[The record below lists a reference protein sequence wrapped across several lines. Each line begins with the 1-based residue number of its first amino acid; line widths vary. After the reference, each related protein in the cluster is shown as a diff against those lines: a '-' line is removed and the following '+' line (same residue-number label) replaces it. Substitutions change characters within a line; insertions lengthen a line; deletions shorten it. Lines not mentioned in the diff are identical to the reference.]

1 MFPRHC
7 FHRSG
12 RGRGTLFPTQPPFAR
27 QTRKVSLGL
36 FRDKKVAPEKSDVPS
51 IHHTGTYGAF
61 YPPLKLSSAVAARPK
76 REKRRLPLFPDD
88 GPDWV
93 GIRGDSAG
101 DDAWVV
107 GKYYL
112 GMVPFPSV
120 IAAGRVWEA
129 DVV

>member
-1 MFPRHC
+1 MFPRQRRFLPRH
-7 FHRSG
+7 G
-12 RGRGTLFPTQPPFAR
+12 IPTPLSPFTRHSQR
-27 QTRKVSLGL
+27 QVSLGL
-36 FRDKKVAPEKSDVPS
+36 FRDKKVVAEKSAVPS
-51 IHHTGTYGAF
+51 IYHTGTYGAI

-88 GPDWV
+88 GPEWS

-112 GMVPFPSV
+112 GTPISLQGLW
-120 IAAGRVWEA
+120 ITG
-129 DVV
+129 

>member
-7 FHRSG
+7 FRHSG
-12 RGRGTLFPTQPPFAR
+12 PSRGFFPTTPTTPFVR

-36 FRDKKVAPEKSDVPS
+36 FREKKVAPEKSDVPS

-76 REKRRLPLFPDD
+76 REKRRLPLFPDE
-88 GPDWV
+88 GPEWT

-112 GMVPFPSV
+112 GT
-120 IAAGRVWEA
+120 
-129 DVV
+129 

>member
-7 FHRSG
+7 FRHSG
-12 RGRGTLFPTQPPFAR
+12 PSRGFFPTTPTTPFVR

-36 FRDKKVAPEKSDVPS
+36 FREKKVAPEKSDVPS

-88 GPDWV
+88 GPEWA

-112 GMVPFPSV
+112 GTSP
-120 IAAGRVWEA
+120 
-129 DVV
+129 